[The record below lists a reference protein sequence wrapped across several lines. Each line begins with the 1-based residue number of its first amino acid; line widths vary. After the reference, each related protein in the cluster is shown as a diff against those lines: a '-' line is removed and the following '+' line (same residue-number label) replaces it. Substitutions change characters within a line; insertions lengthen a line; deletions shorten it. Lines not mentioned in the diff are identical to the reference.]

1 MPEPLNGPA
10 LGEWLAA
17 KIVKGE
23 ITMRT
28 GLTTLGERMEARMKD
43 NASQGEHQRG
53 TQTPAS
59 PGSGPAVISGDLRRS
74 ITHTPIESISGLLQT
89 RVGPASTPHSDSSAT
104 SGEIG
109 RYLEKD
115 GRGSNRYPFVEP
127 AHRDTVPEAAGI
139 FKATWDALP

>member
-10 LGEWLAA
+10 LGEWLAS

-23 ITMRT
+23 LTMRG
-28 GLTTLGERMEARMKD
+28 GLTTLAERMEARMKD
-43 NASQGEHQRG
+43 NASQGAHARG
-53 TQTPAS
+53 TATPAT
-59 PGSGPAVISGDLRRS
+59 PGGGPSVVSGDLRRS
-74 ITHTPIESISGLLQT
+74 ITHTPVESVGGLLQT
-89 RVGPASTPHSDSSAT
+89 RVGPASTPHSDSAAT

-109 RYLEKD
+109 RYLERD

-127 AHRDTVPEAAGI
+127 AHNDTVAEAGPI